1 MNQNIIGLT
10 IIFVLIILPVFLVH
24 AVSDA
29 GLVRLIG
36 YCLIATL
43 GERGRRVG
51 EVAMRA
57 ICLGLALAGLSM
69 LGNITVPLITY
80 YRDSSQALT
89 ELRTIKQVDSYAFLG
104 ASLTHVDILTD
115 DNESLSM
122 MYPNQTLIVGHKYTF
137 TLLPNSN
144 FVLEAM
150 ELN

>member
-1 MNQNIIGLT
+1 MT

-36 YCLIATL
+36 YCLIATFTAGLFSYFLFFASPLIETARFYKSL

-69 LGNITVPLITY
+69 LGNSTVPLITY

-89 ELRTIKQVDSYAFLG
+89 ELRTRS
-104 ASLTHVDILTD
+104 THMHFQ
-115 DNESLSM
+115 E
-122 MYPNQTLIVGHKYTF
+122 HH
-137 TLLPNSN
+137 
-144 FVLEAM
+144 
-150 ELN
+150 